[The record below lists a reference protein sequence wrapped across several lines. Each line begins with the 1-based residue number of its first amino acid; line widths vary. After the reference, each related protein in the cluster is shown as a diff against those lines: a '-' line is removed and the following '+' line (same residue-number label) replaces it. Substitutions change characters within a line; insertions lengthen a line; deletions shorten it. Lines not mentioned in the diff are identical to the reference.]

1 MEKVFQLI
9 ENAVLIA
16 KILRSEGKIGC
27 ITYSILRDNI
37 RQIDVE
43 LRKYTFSEDPSG
55 MTFSN
60 TEKFVNEYINYADS
74 ATLFEELRRRGY
86 KISDNKLIRKDE

>member
-1 MEKVFQLI
+1 MKKVFQLI

-16 KILRSEGKIGC
+16 KILRSEGKIGGK
-27 ITYSILRDNI
+27 TYDMLRDNI

-43 LRKYTFSEDPSG
+43 LRKYTFSEAPSG

-60 TEKFVNEYINYADS
+60 IEKFVNEHINYADS
-74 ATLFEELRRRGY
+74 ETLFEESHRRGFR
-86 KISDNKLIRKDE
+86 ISDGKFC